1 MTTIS
6 RDKKVTMELKKF
18 DAQSVSLV
26 LSLDELV
33 TMAQAL
39 NEVCNGIYVSDFET
53 KMGSDEIETLQLL
66 EDFLIP
72 IYRQMKRSGVSD
84 SVVRFSRRQLRAVIG
99 AFEEVCKEIDAI
111 EFATRMGA
119 ERSEVDRILHEIVP
133 IYHQM
138 KLI

>member
-1 MTTIS
+1 M
-6 RDKKVTMELKKF
+6 KLKEF
-18 DAQSVSLV
+18 DAQSVSLI

-39 NEVCNGIYVSDFET
+39 NEVCNGLRVVDFHI

-66 EDFLIP
+66 EGYVIP
-72 IYRQMKRSGVSD
+72 IYKKMKKSGNQD
-84 SVVRFSRRQLRAVIG
+84 VVISFSRRELRAVIG

-119 ERSEVDRILHEIVP
+119 QRSEVDQILDEIVP